1 MPPHTD
7 STADFTADFTEAP
20 TPATTTEIP
29 AETSAD
35 ASAETSADA
44 SAETTERSPRVREA
58 LTSAAVLLATLAALP
73 AVAVTLPNT
82 SLNVLEPARDAL
94 GITNDGLPDLV
105 RAAGLTLPAALLAVP
120 VAAVAARR
128 FSARLV
134 FLTGLLLLGG
144 GLAAARLAGSV
155 PILAGGRVAQGLGAG
170 VILSALIVLVWE
182 RRGRMLPAVWAGTFT
197 AVLLV
202 AMPAALYATPLP
214 DGVTPPGDWRV
225 AFGPYPETA
234 AAALIAALACMVLR
248 NRDSLPVPRHTERGQ
263 LLLPAVPAAGFAFLS
278 VVTTYG
284 WSPGAQLVVGCI
296 ALVALLG
303 LAIVG
308 SRDAT
313 TGSPLGCAV
322 VMVTVGLLTYP
333 VAGPLA
339 GLASATAVANGAAFP
354 LIPFA
359 AAGAAAMLGALL
371 AARMPRDAARGAV
384 LGGHGL
390 IIVALLLSLATDVAS
405 GGWLLMAPLIPLGA
419 GAGMALAASLRGAGV
434 GAALFGLALCLP
446 AVLTGQLLVL
456 SLQAGRLQRMQPI
469 TSAQQQLYG
478 LTAGYRLWLI
488 VAGVITVL
496 LAAACLRVTATP
508 ARASRDTRPR
518 RTGTPTSA
526 PTP

>member
-1 MPPHTD
+1 VPPHTESTAGSIAD
-7 STADFTADFTEAP
+7 STPDSAPDFTGEAND
-20 TPATTTEIP
+20 
-29 AETSAD
+29 ETAG
-35 ASAETSADA
+35 
-44 SAETTERSPRVREA
+44 RPPRAREA
-58 LTSAAVLLATLAALP
+58 LTTGAVLLATLAALP

-82 SLNVLEPARDAL
+82 SLNVLEPAREAL
-94 GITNDGLPDLV
+94 GVSIGGLPDLV

-128 FSARLV
+128 FPARLV
-134 FLTGLLLLGG
+134 FLIGLLFLGA
-144 GLAAARLAGSV
+144 GLAAARVASSV
-155 PILAGGRVAQGLGAG
+155 PLLAGGRVAQGLGAG
-170 VILSALIVLVWE
+170 VILPALLVLVWE
-182 RRGRMLPAVWAGTFT
+182 RRGRMLPAVWAGTLT

-202 AMPAALYATPLP
+202 AMPAALHATPLP

-234 AAALIAALACMVLR
+234 AAALIAALACMLLR
-248 NRDSLPVPRHTERGQ
+248 NRDALPIPRHTERGQ
-263 LLLPAVPAAGFAFLS
+263 LLLPAVPAAGFAFLA

-303 LAIVG
+303 LAVVG

-339 GLASATAVANGAAFP
+339 GLASATAVANGTAFP
-354 LIPFA
+354 LAPFA
-359 AAGAAAMLGALL
+359 AAGAAALLGALL

-390 IIVALLLSLATDVAS
+390 IIVALLLCLATDVAAS
-405 GGWLLMAPLIPLGA
+405 GWLLMAPLIPLGA

-456 SLQAGRLQRMQPI
+456 SLQAGRLQQMHPI
-469 TSAQQQLYG
+469 TSAEQQLYG

-488 VAGVITVL
+488 VAGVIAVL
-496 LAAACLRVTATP
+496 MAAACLRVTARP
-508 ARASRDTRPR
+508 ARPARDPKSR
-518 RTGTPTSA
+518 RTAPAPTSA
-526 PTP
+526 NATGTDNPATAAG